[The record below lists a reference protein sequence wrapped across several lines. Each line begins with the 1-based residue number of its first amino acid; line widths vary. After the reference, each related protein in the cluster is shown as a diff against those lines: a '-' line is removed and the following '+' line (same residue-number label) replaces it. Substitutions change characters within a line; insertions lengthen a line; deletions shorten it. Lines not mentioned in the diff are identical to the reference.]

1 MKRHSQI
8 SSKPDAIYH
17 GVAEVTGGLEFVAQA
32 ELQQLG
38 AQVTEQRPAEV
49 DFRYTGPLRALLDLK
64 TVQAVYLVQ
73 QFAIPRP
80 RGLLDNT
87 YFRQLVAQINEI
99 LMLSGRDAFQSLHL
113 AAAGSDSAVMQRIK
127 NALAQTLGLTVSE
140 DKGDLWIR
148 VRPSRS
154 GGWETLTRLS
164 PRPLVTR
171 VWRVCNLEG
180 ALNAADAH
188 AMIRLSQPTPSDVF
202 VNLGCGSGT
211 LLIER
216 LAFGRAQQCLGL
228 DIDHQHLR
236 CAEANLQASSFGDQ
250 IRIEQADMTRIP
262 LASGSVTALCADL
275 PFGQLTGSHQHNQV
289 LYPKVLEEAARIAQP
304 GARFVVITHEVKL
317 MDALLAQT
325 AYWSAEQIV
334 RVNLRGLHPRIYV
347 LKRQTTT

>member
-99 LMLSGRDAFQSLHL
+99 ITLSGRDAFQSLRL

-236 CAEANLQASSFGDQ
+236 CAEANLKPAAS
-250 IRIEQADMTRIP
+250 ATK
-262 LASGSVTALCADL
+262 SGSNKPT
-275 PFGQLTGSHQHNQV
+275 
-289 LYPKVLEEAARIAQP
+289 
-304 GARFVVITHEVKL
+304 
-317 MDALLAQT
+317 
-325 AYWSAEQIV
+325 
-334 RVNLRGLHPRIYV
+334 
-347 LKRQTTT
+347 